1 MKTTYVFLLYNHTGN
16 NSCKNDVVVEI
27 SNGKQLPVN
36 FWRTGVD
43 ISLIR

>member
-16 NSCKNDVVVEI
+16 NACENDVVVEI
-27 SNGKQLPVN
+27 SNGKQLPVH
-36 FWRTGVD
+36 FWRKGVD